1 MQIND
6 TPDIISIYDNFI
18 KERNAVNSENRYK
31 GNEHWYHASSAGMCR
46 RKIYYAS
53 VEQAEQTNPP
63 EPKAYRLMRLGTI
76 VHNDIQKGLK
86 EFAKE
91 TIPSLFC
98 SMVITSSL
106 ICFTP
111 LGIQ

>member
-1 MQIND
+1 MSD
-6 TPDIISIYDNFI
+6 DERKKFDIDNFLKFFKYFFKLQSLLSI
-18 KERNAVNSENRYK
+18 L
-31 GNEHWYHASSAGMCR
+31 
-46 RKIYYAS
+46 IYF
-53 VEQAEQTNPP
+53 
-63 EPKAYRLMRLGTI
+63 L
-76 VHNDIQKGLK
+76 
-86 EFAKE
+86 FKE